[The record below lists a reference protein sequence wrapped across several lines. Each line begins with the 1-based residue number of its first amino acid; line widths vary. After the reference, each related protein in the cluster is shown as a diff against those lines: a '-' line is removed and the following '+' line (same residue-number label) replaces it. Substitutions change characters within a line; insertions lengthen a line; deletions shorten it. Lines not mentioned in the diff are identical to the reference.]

1 MMVHGKLR
9 TAEQW
14 ARIEDEREEMAKQAE
29 REEQIEAIEA
39 EENDMVTYHG
49 YSVSSEFA
57 EQMIHY

>member
-14 ARIEDEREEMAKQAE
+14 ARIEDEREEMARQAE
-29 REEQIEAIEA
+29 REAQAEA
-39 EENDMVTYHG
+39 EEADMVTYHG

>member
-1 MMVHGKLR
+1 MMVKGKLR

-29 REEQIEAIEA
+29 REEQIEA

>member
-14 ARIEDEREEMAKQAE
+14 ARIEDEREEREKQSE
-29 REEQIEAIEA
+29 REEQIEA

>member
-1 MMVHGKLR
+1 MVHGKLR

-14 ARIEDEREEMAKQAE
+14 ARIEDEREEMARQAE
-29 REEQIEAIEA
+29 REAQAEA
-39 EENDMVTYHG
+39 EEADMVTYHG

>member
-14 ARIEDEREEMAKQAE
+14 AKIEDEREEMARQAE
-29 REEQIEAIEA
+29 REAQLEA
-39 EENDMVTYHG
+39 EESDMVTYHG
-49 YSVSSEFA
+49 YKVTSEFA

>member
-14 ARIEDEREEMAKQAE
+14 ARIEDEREEMARQSE
-29 REEQIEAIEA
+29 REAQAEA
-39 EENDMVTYHG
+39 EEADMVTYHG

>member
-1 MMVHGKLR
+1 MMVKGKLR

-14 ARIEDEREEMAKQAE
+14 ARIEDEREEMARQAE
-29 REEQIEAIEA
+29 REAQLEA
-39 EENDMVTYHG
+39 EENEMVTYHG

>member
-29 REEQIEAIEA
+29 REAQAEA
-39 EENDMVTYHG
+39 EEADMVTYHG

>member
-29 REEQIEAIEA
+29 REAQLEA
-39 EENDMVTYHG
+39 EENDTVTYHG
-49 YSVSSEFA
+49 YAVTSEYA
-57 EQMIHY
+57 EQMERY

>member
-9 TAEQW
+9 TAKQW

-29 REEQIEAIEA
+29 REEQIEA

>member
-1 MMVHGKLR
+1 MMVNGKLR

-14 ARIEDEREEMAKQAE
+14 ARIEDEREEIAKQAE
-29 REEQIEAIEA
+29 REAQLEA

>member
-14 ARIEDEREEMAKQAE
+14 ARIEDEREEMARQAE
-29 REEQIEAIEA
+29 REAQAEA
-39 EENDMVTYHG
+39 EDADMVTYHG

-57 EQMIHY
+57 EQMERY